1 MRPSTACGS
10 LLLSSEGVGRTGQR
24 QRYRSSVRHG
34 WIRAALLVLVVVG
47 SPADASAASFQL
59 CGVSG
64 CTDVTTESSVDP
76 SAGEFILTPPVAAY
90 YELHFP
96 FGDRAFL
103 VPSWRAYKAALGLSA
118 GWTEVEDDVM
128 TALAPALKKV
138 RPWPPPSLAE
148 VLVGGRAAGNPQA
161 YLRLYDEFP
170 AVAPPRGAARG
181 LWIVLRSERAS
192 PWSVS
197 IPVPFPRRSAPW
209 VNGFNLL
216 EYLPEHRVL
225 NRNGEYVRLP
235 TDIAELIGRD
245 AGPVDRANGFDDWWL
260 VIAGGLAVGLV
271 AAGVSAWAWGRQGAR
286 V

>member
-1 MRPSTACGS
+1 
-10 LLLSSEGVGRTGQR
+10 
-24 QRYRSSVRHG
+24 VRRG
-34 WIRAALLVLVVVG
+34 WIWAAVLGLVVVG
-47 SPADASAASFQL
+47 APADAAAASFRL

-76 SAGEFILTPPVAAY
+76 SAGEFIWTPPVAAY
-90 YELHFP
+90 YEIHFP

-103 VPSWRAYKAALGLSA
+103 VPSSRAYKAALGLSA
-118 GWTEVEDDVM
+118 GWSEVEDEVM
-128 TALAPALKKV
+128 TALAPALRKV

-148 VLVGGRAAGNPQA
+148 VFVGGNAAEDPQP

-170 AVAPPRGAARG
+170 AVAPPRGAAQG

-197 IPVPFPRRSAPW
+197 IPVPFPRRTAPW

-235 TDIAELIGRD
+235 TDLAELIDRD
-245 AGPVDRANGFDDWWL
+245 AALSDPANGVDDWWL
-260 VIAGGLAVGLV
+260 VIAGGFAVGLV
-271 AAGVSAWAWGRQGAR
+271 AAVAFAWARRRAR